1 MSQPRQLD
9 HPLYHLLHNDDVKGF
24 NAQKPKG
31 VEVDLSGGDFRGLDL
46 RSMDTDAVNFTD
58 AYFRGADLRGLD
70 FRNARIEGASLAHAQ
85 ISGAYF
91 PRRTDRRRD
100 SHVGEFRHS
109 PALSNQV
116 TSQEQAQGVPRQLA
130 TTLPGRHAYVN
141 RFPARM
147 EAR

>member
-46 RSMDTDAVNFTD
+46 RNMDTDAVNFND

-70 FRNARIEGASLAHAQ
+70 FR
-85 ISGAYF
+85 
-91 PRRTDRRRD
+91 RD
-100 SHVGEFRHS
+100 SHVGQLRHS
-109 PALSNQV
+109 PALSHQV
-116 TSQEQAQGVPRQLA
+116 AHFERRREALRPLA
-130 TTLPGRHAYVN
+130 ATLSGRHANVN
-141 RFPARM
+141 LSPARM